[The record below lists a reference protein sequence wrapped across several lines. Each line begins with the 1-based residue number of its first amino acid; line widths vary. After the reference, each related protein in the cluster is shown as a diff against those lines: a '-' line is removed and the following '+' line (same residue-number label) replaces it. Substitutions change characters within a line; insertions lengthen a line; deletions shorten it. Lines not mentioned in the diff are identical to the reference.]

1 MLPTRFGGG
10 SNMLTSLVSIVA
22 KYRGWAR
29 SLSSSSF
36 PETSVSVYP
45 MMGLGEPLSF
55 ALPSFERWLEANS
68 PAFALK
74 ALSFSMTS
82 KGVDD
87 ACDTSVLQCHLAIEP
102 NLGLMP

>member
-1 MLPTRFGGG
+1 
-10 SNMLTSLVSIVA
+10 MLTSLVSIVA